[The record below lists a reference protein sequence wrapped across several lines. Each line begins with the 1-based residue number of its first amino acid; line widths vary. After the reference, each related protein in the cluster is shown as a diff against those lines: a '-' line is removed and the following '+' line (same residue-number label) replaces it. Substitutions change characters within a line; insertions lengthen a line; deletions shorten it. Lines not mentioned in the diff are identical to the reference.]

1 MSNFYNFS
9 SDMIDIYLLLLDGSS
24 SMEDDESNVC
34 KGLRLFKESFDDFYL
49 ANSIVVSICRFDD
62 DFYPGDFRPVREMDT
77 HYSTKGR
84 TALNYSI
91 CKSADLL
98 SSYVREVVRR
108 TGVTPTVTFVCFSD
122 GRPCADRMSFEQGQA
137 AIERMNMAKYTTAF
151 AAFGG
156 EISSQY
162 GKDLGFVANVDVTQR
177 SALLNFLGVELSN
190 SCKEQSQSYK
200 SLGEN
205 FFSQTAEKS
214 QSQEYSQ
221 TTAQALEDNSW
232 IDEI

>member
-9 SDMIDIYLLLLDGSS
+9 SDKIDIYLLLLDGSS
-24 SMEDDESNVC
+24 SMEDDEDNVC

-49 ANSIVVSICRFDD
+49 ANSIVVSVCRFDD
-62 DFYPGDFRPVREMDT
+62 EFYPGDFRPVREMDT
-77 HYSTKGR
+77 HYSTRGR
-84 TALNYSI
+84 TALNYSLV
-91 CKSADLL
+91 KSADLL
-98 SSYVREVVRR
+98 TSYVREVARR
-108 TGVTPTVTFVCFSD
+108 TGLTPKVTFVCFSD
-122 GRPCADRMSFEQGQA
+122 GHPCGDRMYTEDGKA
-137 AIERMNMAKYTTAF
+137 AIERMNCAKYTTAF

-156 EISSQY
+156 EINSQF
-162 GKDLGFVANVDVTQR
+162 GRDMGFVANVDVTQR

-190 SCKEQSQSYK
+190 SCKEQSQSLK
-200 SLGEN
+200 SLGSS
-205 FFSQTAEKS
+205 FFSQAIEKS